1 MLLGFKTCQ
10 VVGRMLILTL
20 HFVQCETLRFILYVS
35 VWSWLGVRSMDLGK
49 STGYGWA
56 KSIIQV
62 ANPKPTSHTLLYLH
76 VLTLL
81 VFVIWSFRD
90 LQTTMILYTSVIERT
105 RTSEVSNCSFDINF
119 TVPVYTL
126 YIICIFRNLYFKMLN
141 YEFGR
146 EKFECSPSEDSD

>member
-1 MLLGFKTCQ
+1 
-10 VVGRMLILTL
+10 
-20 HFVQCETLRFILYVS
+20 
-35 VWSWLGVRSMDLGK
+35 MDLGK

-81 VFVIWSFRD
+81 VFVNCPFRG
-90 LQTTMILYTSVIERT
+90 LQTTMILYTSCVIERT

-126 YIICIFRNLYFKMLN
+126 YMICIFRNLYFKMLN
-141 YEFGR
+141 YELGQ
-146 EKFECSPSEDSD
+146 EKFECSPSEDSDQPVHPHILTKAL